1 ITTASQ
7 DGTIRV
13 WYAEPRDLRTEFT
26 VPGTG
31 SGSSPLGQ
39 VAYVSDRIITA
50 KLFGDV
56 FVYSASGKLQTTIK
70 RGLQTPAKGSWNR
83 AGTKIMVVTNHGAQS
98 LNVGE
103 LWHATGSGFT
113 LQRTF
118 SYSNTGVDNAV
129 ISPDGSRVAIVGDD
143 NSRNSSHSFTYT
155 AAIIDVRNTD
165 TGRLVRTLRAV
176 KSIQAVAFNPNG
188 RQIVG
193 IEEAGQIEAWNG
205 TATHPR
211 VLGSPGSS
219 YSTVSFNQSGS
230 EFVVASTGG
239 AISVRNARDGR
250 AVTSIN
256 ACPALTDAGFS
267 PDGSKL
273 VVACG
278 DSTVRVFDAGSGRP
292 LTVIQAA
299 SAGAVRD
306 AGFSPDGTSIAALVD
321 TVNTGEI
328 QIWNAELATSSL
340 PALERIARQRV
351 GDKLTAAQQQQ
362 YLSGASG

>member
-1 ITTASQ
+1 MA
-7 DGTIRV
+7 
-13 WYAEPRDLRTEFT
+13 L
-26 VPGTG
+26 
-31 SGSSPLGQ
+31 
-39 VAYVSDRIITA
+39 
-50 KLFGDV
+50 
-56 FVYSASGKLQTTIK
+56 
-70 RGLQTPAKGSWNR
+70 
-83 AGTKIMVVTNHGAQS
+83 
-98 LNVGE
+98 
-103 LWHATGSGFT
+103 
-113 LQRTF
+113 
-118 SYSNTGVDNAV
+118 
-129 ISPDGSRVAIVGDD
+129 
-143 NSRNSSHSFTYT
+143 
-155 AAIIDVRNTD
+155 IIDVRNAD

-193 IEEAGQIEAWNG
+193 IDAAGQIEAWNG

-219 YSTVSFNQSGS
+219 YFTVSFNQSGS

-239 AISVRNARDGR
+239 AISVWNARDGR
-250 AVTSIN
+250 EVTSIN
-256 ACPALTDAGFS
+256 ACPAPGDAGFS

-278 DSTVRVFDAGSGRP
+278 DGTVRVFDAGSGRP

-306 AGFSPDGTSIAALVD
+306 AGFSPDGTSIAAV
-321 TVNTGEI
+321 VNANTGEI

>member
-1 ITTASQ
+1 
-7 DGTIRV
+7 
-13 WYAEPRDLRTEFT
+13 
-26 VPGTG
+26 
-31 SGSSPLGQ
+31 
-39 VAYVSDRIITA
+39 
-50 KLFGDV
+50 
-56 FVYSASGKLQTTIK
+56 
-70 RGLQTPAKGSWNR
+70 
-83 AGTKIMVVTNHGAQS
+83 MVVANHGAQS

-129 ISPDGSRVAIVGDD
+129 ISPDGSRVAIVVDD
-143 NSRNSSHSFTYT
+143 NSRNSSNSFTNT
-155 AAIIDVRNTD
+155 ALIIDVRNTD

-193 IEEAGQIEAWNG
+193 IDAAGQIEAWNG

-219 YSTVSFNQSGS
+219 FSTVSFNQSGS
-230 EFVVASTGG
+230 EFVVASAGG
-239 AISVRNARDGR
+239 AITVWNARDGR

-256 ACPALTDAGFS
+256 ACPAPPDAGFS

-278 DSTVRVFDAGSGRP
+278 DGTVRVFDAGNGRP
-292 LTVIQAA
+292 LTVIQAT

-306 AGFSPDGTSIAALVD
+306 AGFSPDGTSIVALVNA
-321 TVNTGEI
+321 VNTGEI

-340 PALERIARQRV
+340 PALERIAGQRV

>member
-1 ITTASQ
+1 
-7 DGTIRV
+7 
-13 WYAEPRDLRTEFT
+13 
-26 VPGTG
+26 
-31 SGSSPLGQ
+31 
-39 VAYVSDRIITA
+39 
-50 KLFGDV
+50 
-56 FVYSASGKLQTTIK
+56 
-70 RGLQTPAKGSWNR
+70 
-83 AGTKIMVVTNHGAQS
+83 MVVANHGAQS

-113 LQRTF
+113 LQRIF
-118 SYSNTGVDNAV
+118 SHSNTGVDKAF
-129 ISPDGSRVAIVGDD
+129 ISPDGSRVAIVVDA
-143 NSRNSSHSFTYT
+143 NSHNSFNSFTNK
-155 AAIIDVRNTD
+155 ALIIEVRNTD

-193 IEEAGQIEAWNG
+193 IDAVGQIEAWNG

-219 YSTVSFNQSGS
+219 YFTVSFNQSGS
-230 EFVVASTGG
+230 EFVVASDGG

-256 ACPALTDAGFS
+256 ACPAPADAGFS

-278 DSTVRVFDAGSGRP
+278 DGTVRVFDAGSGRP
-292 LTVIQAA
+292 LTVIQAT
-299 SAGAVRD
+299 SAGAVTD
-306 AGFSPDGTSIAALVD
+306 AGFSPDGTSIAAV
-321 TVNTGEI
+321 VNANTGEI

-351 GDKLTAAQQQQ
+351 GDKPTAAQQQQ